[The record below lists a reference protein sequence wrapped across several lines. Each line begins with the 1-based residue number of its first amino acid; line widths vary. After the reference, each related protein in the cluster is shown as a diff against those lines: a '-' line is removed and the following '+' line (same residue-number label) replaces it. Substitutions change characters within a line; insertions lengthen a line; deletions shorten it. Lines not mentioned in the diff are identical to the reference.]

1 MTMNNTDYKDVTIDN
16 DGGWICKPVLLA
28 KNCMIRMITP
38 VTTWNLIRPERLSR
52 CIVQD
57 H

>member
-1 MTMNNTDYKDVTIDN
+1 
-16 DGGWICKPVLLA
+16 
-28 KNCMIRMITP
+28 MIQMITP

-57 H
+57 QLVDDQFPDGMFRFEKVMKGADIT